1 MNNLAKQYIAE
12 FEAHEAKLAT
22 VKLKLKKDKSYSL
35 AGHTVYFVEYQGNQI
50 ARARKLTDDS
60 QTYWQI
66 FVWDEDGNPWAL
78 SPMDLRRQAI
88 DSLKQLILEGDN
100 FELVQS
106 VRSGWQYTG
115 LGRFRDVSVKRH
127 Y

>member
-22 VKLKLKKDKSYSL
+22 VKLKLKKS
-35 AGHTVYFVEYQGNQI
+35 TVFNDCYFVEYQGNQI

-78 SPMDLRRQAI
+78 SPVDLRRQAI